1 MKKTTL
7 VVLVGAAVAIAAGAW
22 YYTQPAATGQAA
34 GAAGAQNK
42 QGGQQGPTTVN
53 VVAPQRQDVPIL
65 LAANGTVSPIS
76 TVDLHPQTTS
86 TIVKVHIKEG
96 QFVKQG
102 ELMFSLDS
110 RTEAANVDKAQA
122 QVMRD
127 RATLAD
133 LERQYQRSMDLLA
146 QKFIAQGAVD
156 TLRSQVEQA
165 RAVLNAD
172 IAAAQAVK
180 VDASYTSIRAPLTG
194 RVGAINVYPGS
205 LVQLATSLTTVTQL
219 NPINVSFTLPESA
232 LAGLLA
238 AQQGGKV
245 AVEVESGGKQFQ
257 GKLSFIDNAV
267 DPTAGVIRVKAEFDN
282 SQTRLWPGQYV
293 NTKLTVQTLKDALV
307 VPQNAIISNTRGTFV
322 YTVGPDQTATVAN
335 IRRLHSFGAYAAV
348 SGLNGDEKIIV
359 EGKQNL
365 RPGGKVRIADAAG
378 GGKRGGKNGGGGDKD
393 ASPGGNPG
401 TGTASGPAG
410 SAANGP
416 GTGVAVPKKDGAA

>member
-7 VVLVGAAVAIAAGAW
+7 VVLVAAAAAIGAGAW
-22 YYTQPAATGQAA
+22 YFGQPAAAPAGQ
-34 GAAGAQNK
+34 AGAQGK
-42 QGGQQGPTTVN
+42 GQQGQQGPTTVN
-53 VVAPQRQDVPIL
+53 VVAPQRQDVPVL
-65 LAANGTVSPIS
+65 LTANGTVSPIS

-110 RTEAANVDKAQA
+110 RSEHANVEKAQA

-133 LERQYQRSMDLLA
+133 LERQYQRSMELLA

-172 IAAAQAVK
+172 LAAAQAVK

-205 LVQLATSLTTVTQL
+205 LVQLSTSLTTVTQL
-219 NPINVSFTLPESA
+219 NPINVAFTLPESA

-238 AQQGGKV
+238 AQQAGAV
-245 AVEVESGGKQFQ
+245 PVEVESGGKLFK

-267 DPTAGVIRVKAEFDN
+267 DPMAGVIRVKAEFDN
-282 SQTRLWPGQYV
+282 SQTQLWPGQYV
-293 NTKLTVQTLKDALV
+293 GARLTVQTLKDVLV
-307 VPQNAIISNTRGTFV
+307 VPQNAIINNTRGTFV
-322 YTVGPDQTATVAN
+322 YTVAPDQTAAVAN
-335 IRRLHSFGAYAAV
+335 IKRLHTFGPYAAV
-348 SGLNGDEKIIV
+348 SGLNGDEKVIV

-365 RPGGKVRIADAAG
+365 RPGGKVRIADAASPDKKKGAGEG
-378 GGKRGGKNGGGGDKD
+378 GGAAKKKD
-393 ASPGGNPG
+393 
-401 TGTASGPAG
+401 
-410 SAANGP
+410 SAA
-416 GTGVAVPKKDGAA
+416 